1 MLFSII
7 VAEVLSIFIDVNT
20 NIIGIQI
27 GDHEMVVV
35 DFADDTTI
43 FLRNF
48 SFLTKIELVL
58 ELCDTTQKMK
68 FSIKDFFSKYDQI
81 RRKLRIWSHL
91 LKISLMENFTFCA
104 VGHVYVVFTSSSPP
118 NISFDRNNKC
128 FIKLSA

>member
-1 MLFSII
+1 M
-7 VAEVLSIFIDVNT
+7 AEVLLIFIDVNT

-81 RRKLRIWSHL
+81 RKFTVEIHNGKLHFLCSVKKSLAQKLTFQKSHIL
-91 LKISLMENFTFCA
+91 
-104 VGHVYVVFTSSSPP
+104 
-118 NISFDRNNKC
+118 
-128 FIKLSA
+128 